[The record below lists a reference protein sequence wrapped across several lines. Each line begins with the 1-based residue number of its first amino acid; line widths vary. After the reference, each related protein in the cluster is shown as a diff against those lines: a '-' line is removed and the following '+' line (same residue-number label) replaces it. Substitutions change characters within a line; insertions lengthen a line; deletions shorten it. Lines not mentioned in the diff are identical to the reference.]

1 MPCILLVPAN
11 IVRNDAYPKMTGEMS
26 SVFFTLPE
34 LLFLDVLISL
44 IKDLCIFHLTQA
56 IN

>member
-1 MPCILLVPAN
+1 MPYILLVPAN
-11 IVRNDAYPKMTGEMS
+11 IVRKDAYPKMTGEMS

-44 IKDLCIFHLTQA
+44 IKDLSIFHLTQA